1 MLIPVWYIP
10 SFYGDI
16 KLETINQRCRVITEN
31 LTVRELEALKKLQQ
45 TAIAKGWLDKK
56 TKPGWANPTVAGT
69 TLLAAP
75 IDKVAGTLS
84 RLLKPDKKIVSAVK
98 FADGSIEEIRTAG
111 FEDAAEPAKEATNG
125 DDPYRTAQTSLVKAP
140 KAATSVAAPVRG
152 CPVPDFA
159 TAEIKARRVLAAFLD
174 PDQLADFQRYNRF
187 VSIGQATGHRYM
199 VTSRHAN
206 DELALRRT
214 VLYDLDDKSSMCTHD
229 WLVPAAEELLALHVF
244 LQIPDG
250 ERFLR
255 LPAINVEEVIYEAL
269 HESERAAVNQLLV
282 ESGN

>member
-1 MLIPVWYIP
+1 
-10 SFYGDI
+10 
-16 KLETINQRCRVITEN
+16 VITEN